1 MQSAAFWKNAR
12 PRFAMR
18 MLSSTWSRVATG
30 AAIVAGVVAFLVS
43 TGDLYEFVQQ
53 HFGQEPA
60 VLFVSSEIEHERRP
74 DGRGVPPE
82 IALGNDPARLAAWL
96 ADKETVEYRRFAIT
110 FRFTNTEDVFVVPQN
125 LSFYDI
131 DRELLT
137 GDGALGCV
145 LDRPL
150 PTIEPGGEQEL
161 TCFTTWK
168 VAEPMNSS
176 TIFFETQDET
186 ALRDACF
193 LAVWLEGDVQGE
205 GLRRGLFP
213 FGGRRQQRDCGN

>member
-1 MQSAAFWKNAR
+1 
-12 PRFAMR
+12 MR
-18 MLSSTWSRVATG
+18 MLSSTWSRVATA

-43 TGDLYEFVQQ
+43 TGDLYELVQQ
-53 HFGQEPA
+53 NFVREPT
-60 VLFVSSEIEHERRP
+60 VLFVSSEIEYERRP
-74 DGRGVPPE
+74 DGRGMPLE

-96 ADKETVEYRRFAIT
+96 ADKEIVEYRRFAIT

-137 GDGALGCV
+137 GEGSLGCL

-150 PTIEPGGEQEL
+150 PTIEPDGEQEL

-176 TIFFETQDET
+176 SIFFETQDEI

-213 FGGRRQQRDCGN
+213 FGGRQQQRDCGN